1 VIWLGAIFHLRLEI
15 LAIGLI
21 LFPLMK
27 LLLIDGHYYVY
38 RSFFAIPNLSN
49 SRGEPTNA
57 IFGFTKTL
65 RLMIKHLQPELG
77 AVFWDEGMPE
87 RRVKLQ
93 PAYKETRKE
102 MPLPM
107 VPQLEFIQKKLTS
120 LLGFKN
126 ISLPNTEA
134 DDLMGCY
141 TIAACKRKGM
151 EVVLATND
159 KDLYQIVGPGVKV
172 YTTAKAD
179 LASPKDAFALLGEPE
194 VTAKW
199 EVPPKLIGDV
209 LALTGDSVDNI
220 PGVVG
225 LGRKTAAALIRE
237 FGSLEFLLANL
248 DKVKS
253 DRVRTKLIAATDQIR
268 QNRHMVDL
276 DCHMELPIKIDALR
290 ITPDYPALISE
301 LEKCEFKSLLQEI
314 KDEAA
319 KLIPARQS
327 ELAL

>member
-1 VIWLGAIFHLRLEI
+1 
-15 LAIGLI
+15 
-21 LFPLMK
+21 MK

-49 SRGEPTNA
+49 SKGEPTNA

-65 RLMIKHLQPELG
+65 RLMVKHLQPELG

-102 MPLPM
+102 MPKPM
-107 VPQLEFIQKKLTS
+107 VPQLDFIQKLTP
-120 LLGFKN
+120 LLGFQN

-141 TIAACKRKGM
+141 AIAACKRPPM

-159 KDLYQIVGPGVKV
+159 KDLYQLVGPCVKV

-179 LASPKDAFALLGEPE
+179 LASPKDAFALLSEDQ

-199 EVPPKLIGDV
+199 EVQPNLIGDV
-209 LALTGDSVDNI
+209 LALAGDSVDNI
-220 PGVVG
+220 PGVG
-225 LGRKTAAALIRE
+225 FGRKTAAALIRE
-237 FGSLEFLLANL
+237 FGGLDSLLANIE
-248 DKVKS
+248 KVKS
-253 DRVRTKLIAATDQIR
+253 ARTREKLMNSRDQVLE
-268 QNRHMVDL
+268 NRKMVDL
-276 DCHMELPIKIDALR
+276 DCHLELPVPIDELR
-290 ITPDYPALISE
+290 IQPDYPNLIRV
-301 LEKCEFKSLLQEI
+301 LEQCEFKSLLQEI
-314 KDEAA
+314 RDEATRVGSVEQQN
-319 KLIPARQS
+319 L
-327 ELAL
+327 L

>member
-1 VIWLGAIFHLRLEI
+1 V
-15 LAIGLI
+15 
-21 LFPLMK
+21 K

-107 VPQLEFIQKKLTS
+107 VPQLDFIQKLTP

-141 TIAACKRKGM
+141 AMAACKRKGM

-159 KDLYQIVGPGVKV
+159 KDLYQLIGPCVKV

-179 LASPKDAFALLGEPE
+179 LASPKDGFALLGEE
-194 VTAKW
+194 QATAKW
-199 EVPPKLIGDV
+199 DVPPKLIGDV
-209 LALTGDSVDNI
+209 LAISGDSVDNI
-220 PGVVG
+220 PGAG
-225 LGRKTAAALIRE
+225 IGRKTAAGLVRE
-237 FGSLEFLLANL
+237 SGGLEKLLANI

-253 DRVRTKLIAATDQIR
+253 NRTREKLTGAREQIL
-268 QNRHMVDL
+268 QNRKMVEL
-276 DCHMELPIKIDALR
+276 DCHMELPIPIDDLR
-290 ITPDYPALISE
+290 IQPEYPALIAQ
-301 LEKCEFKSLLQEI
+301 LEKCEFKSLLQEV
-314 KDEAA
+314 KTEAA
-319 KLIPARQS
+319 RAGGSIQEEMKL
-327 ELAL
+327 

>member
-1 VIWLGAIFHLRLEI
+1 
-15 LAIGLI
+15 
-21 LFPLMK
+21 MK

-49 SRGEPTNA
+49 SKGEPTNA

-65 RLMIKHLQPELG
+65 RLMVKHLQPELG
-77 AVFWDEGMPE
+77 GVFWDEGMPE

-102 MPLPM
+102 MPKPM
-107 VPQLEFIQKKLTS
+107 VPQLDFIQKLTP
-120 LLGFKN
+120 LLGFRN

-141 TIAACKRKGM
+141 AIAACKRPEM

-159 KDLYQIVGPGVKV
+159 KDLYQLVGPCVKV

-179 LASPKDAFALLGEPE
+179 LASPKDAFALLSEDQ

-199 EVPPKLIGDV
+199 KVPPNLIGDV
-209 LALTGDSVDNI
+209 LALAGDSVDNI
-220 PGVVG
+220 PGAG

-237 FGSLEFLLANL
+237 FGGLDSLLANI

-253 DRVRTKLIAATDQIR
+253 ARTREKLINSREQILE
-268 QNRHMVDL
+268 NRKMVDL
-276 DCHMELPIKIDALR
+276 DCHLELPVPIDQLR
-290 ITPDYPALISE
+290 IEPDYPDLIRALE
-301 LEKCEFKSLLQEI
+301 QCEFKSLLQEVR
-314 KDEAA
+314 DEAA
-319 KLIPARQS
+319 RVGGAQGNL
-327 ELAL
+327 L

>member
-1 VIWLGAIFHLRLEI
+1 
-15 LAIGLI
+15 
-21 LFPLMK
+21 MK

-49 SRGEPTNA
+49 SKGEPTNA

-65 RLMIKHLQPELG
+65 RLMIKHLQPDLG

-102 MPLPM
+102 MPKPM
-107 VPQLEFIQKKLTS
+107 VPQLEFIQKLTP
-120 LLGFKN
+120 LLGFRN

-141 TIAACKRKGM
+141 AIAACKRPDM

-159 KDLYQIVGPGVKV
+159 KDLYQLVGPCVKV
-172 YTTAKAD
+172 YTTAKTD
-179 LASPKDAFALLGEPE
+179 LVSPKDAFALLSEDQ

-199 EVPPKLIGDV
+199 EVRPNLIGDV
-209 LALTGDSVDNI
+209 LALAGDSVDNI
-220 PGVVG
+220 PGIG

-237 FGSLEFLLANL
+237 FGGLEPLLANI

-253 DRVRTKLIAATDQIR
+253 ARTRDKLMAARAQILD
-268 QNRHMVDL
+268 NRKMVDL
-276 DCHMELPIKIDALR
+276 DCDLQLPVPIDELR
-290 ITPDYPALISE
+290 IEPDYPKLIGAME
-301 LEKCEFKSLLQEI
+301 QCEFKSLLQEVR
-314 KDEAA
+314 DEAA
-319 KLIPARQS
+319 RMETGIQRNL
-327 ELAL
+327 L

>member
-1 VIWLGAIFHLRLEI
+1 V
-15 LAIGLI
+15 
-21 LFPLMK
+21 K

-38 RSFFAIPNLSN
+38 RSYFAILHLSN

-65 RLMIKHLQPELG
+65 RLMIKHLQPDLG
-77 AVFWDEGMPE
+77 AVFWDEGLPE
-87 RRVKLQ
+87 RRVQLQ

-102 MPLPM
+102 MPQPM
-107 VPQLEFIQKKLTS
+107 VPQLDYIQNELTE

-141 TIAACKRKGM
+141 ALAAQKRGI

-159 KDLYQIVGPGVKV
+159 KDLYQLVNPTTKV
-172 YTTAKAD
+172 YSTAKAD
-179 LASPKDAFALLGEPE
+179 LLSPKDAFALLGETE

-199 EVPPKLIGDV
+199 EVPPLSIGDV

-220 PGVVG
+220 PGAG
-225 LGRKTAAALIRE
+225 FGRKTAAALIRE
-237 FGSLEFLLANL
+237 HGSLDQLLGNL

-253 DRVRTKLIAATDQIR
+253 EKTREKLTKARDQIV
-268 QNRHMVDL
+268 QNRKMVEL
-276 DCHMELPIKIDALR
+276 DCEIELPVPIDELR
-290 ITPDYPALISE
+290 IEPQYPALIAA
-301 LEKCEFKSLLQEI
+301 LEKYEFKSLLQEVR
-314 KDEAA
+314 DAA
-319 KLIPARQS
+319 ARSQQAVQGT
-327 ELAL
+327 LL

>member
-1 VIWLGAIFHLRLEI
+1 V
-15 LAIGLI
+15 
-21 LFPLMK
+21 K

-65 RLMIKHLQPELG
+65 RLMIKHLQPELA

-107 VPQLEFIQKKLTS
+107 VPQLDFIQKLTP

-126 ISLPNTEA
+126 ISIPNTEA

-141 TIAACKRKGM
+141 AMAACKRKGM

-159 KDLYQIVGPGVKV
+159 KDLYQLIGPCVKV

-179 LASPKDAFALLGEPE
+179 LASPKDGFALLGEE
-194 VTAKW
+194 QATAKW
-199 EVPPKLIGDV
+199 DVPPKLIGDV
-209 LALTGDSVDNI
+209 LAISGDSVDNI
-220 PGVVG
+220 PGAG
-225 LGRKTAAALIRE
+225 IGRKTAAGLVRE
-237 FGSLEFLLANL
+237 SGGLEKLLANI

-253 DRVRTKLIAATDQIR
+253 NRNREKLTVAREQIL
-268 QNRHMVDL
+268 QNRKMVEL
-276 DCHMELPIKIDALR
+276 DCHMELPIPIDDLR
-290 ITPDYPALISE
+290 IQPDYPALIAQ
-301 LEKCEFKSLLQEI
+301 LEKCEFKSLLQEV
-314 KDEAA
+314 KTEAA
-319 KLIPARQS
+319 RAGGSIQEEMKL
-327 ELAL
+327 

>member
-1 VIWLGAIFHLRLEI
+1 
-15 LAIGLI
+15 
-21 LFPLMK
+21 MK
-27 LLLIDGHYYVY
+27 LLLVDGHYYVY

-65 RLMIKHLQPELG
+65 RLMVKHLQPELG
-77 AVFWDEGMPE
+77 ALVWDEGVPQ
-87 RRVKLQ
+87 RRVELQ

-102 MPLPM
+102 MPKPM
-107 VPQLEFIQKKLTS
+107 IPQLEFIQKLVP
-120 LLGFKN
+120 LLGFRN

-134 DDLMGCY
+134 DDLLGCY
-141 TIAACKRKGM
+141 AIAACKRRGM

-159 KDLYQIVGPGVKV
+159 KDLYQLVGPGVKI

-179 LASPKDAFALLGEPE
+179 LASPKDAFALLGEDQ

-199 EVPPKLIGDV
+199 DVSPKLIGDV

-220 PGVVG
+220 PGIG

-237 FGSLEFLLANL
+237 FGGLGPLLANI

-253 DRVRTKLIAATDQIR
+253 VRTREKLTSARDQIL
-268 QNRHMVDL
+268 QNRTMVDL
-276 DCHMELPIKIDALR
+276 DCHLELPVAIDDLR
-290 ITPDYPALISE
+290 VEPDYPGLIAA
-301 LEKCEFKSLLQEI
+301 LEKCEFKSLLQEVR
-314 KDEAA
+314 DEAA
-319 KLIPARQS
+319 QMATSEQS
-327 ELAL
+327 EFGLQV

>member
-1 VIWLGAIFHLRLEI
+1 
-15 LAIGLI
+15 
-21 LFPLMK
+21 MK

-49 SRGEPTNA
+49 SKGEPTNA

-65 RLMIKHLQPELG
+65 RLMLKHLQPELG

-107 VPQLEFIQKKLTS
+107 VPQLELIQEKLTAA
-120 LLGFKN
+120 LGFTS

-141 TIAACKRKGM
+141 AMAACKRKGI
-151 EVVLATND
+151 EVILATND
-159 KDLYQIVGPGVKV
+159 KDLYQLIGPCVKV

-179 LASPKDAFALLGEPE
+179 LASPKDAFALLGETE
-194 VTAKW
+194 STAKW
-199 EVPPKLIGDV
+199 GVPPKMIGDI
-209 LALTGDSVDNI
+209 LALSGDSVDNI
-220 PGVVG
+220 PGVAG
-225 LGRKTAAALIRE
+225 LGRKTASALIKE
-237 FGSLEFLLANL
+237 FGGLDNLLAKI

-253 DRVRTKLIAATDQIR
+253 DKMRVKLTNAREQIE
-268 QNRHMVDL
+268 QNRKMVEL
-276 DCHMELPIKIDALR
+276 DCHMELPMPIDELKIK
-290 ITPDYPALISE
+290 PDYPALIAQ
-301 LEKCEFKSLLQEI
+301 LEKCEFKSLLQEV

-319 KLIPARQS
+319 KARVSVQQ
-327 ELAL
+327 EMKL

>member
-1 VIWLGAIFHLRLEI
+1 MR
-15 LAIGLI
+15 
-21 LFPLMK
+21 

-65 RLMIKHLQPELG
+65 RLMIKHLNPELG

-102 MPLPM
+102 MPMPM
-107 VPQLEFIQKKLTS
+107 VPQLEYIQEKLTT
-120 LLGFKN
+120 LLGFTK

-141 TIAACKRKGM
+141 AMAACKRKGM
-151 EVVLATND
+151 EVILATND
-159 KDLYQIVGPGVKV
+159 KDLYQLIGPCVKV

-179 LASPKDAFALLGEPE
+179 LASPKDAFALLSEDQ
-194 VTAKW
+194 VAAKW
-199 EVPPKLIGDV
+199 EVAPKLIGDV
-209 LALTGDSVDNI
+209 LALTCDSVDNI
-220 PGVVG
+220 PGIG
-225 LGRKTAAALIRE
+225 LGRKGAAALIRE
-237 FGSLEFLLANL
+237 FGGLELLLNNL

-253 DRVRTKLIAATDQIR
+253 VR
-268 QNRHMVDL
+268 
-276 DCHMELPIKIDALR
+276 
-290 ITPDYPALISE
+290 
-301 LEKCEFKSLLQEI
+301 
-314 KDEAA
+314 
-319 KLIPARQS
+319 
-327 ELAL
+327 

>member
-1 VIWLGAIFHLRLEI
+1 MR
-15 LAIGLI
+15 
-21 LFPLMK
+21 

-107 VPQLEFIQKKLTS
+107 VPQLDFIQKKLTR
-120 LLGFKN
+120 LLGFTN

-141 TIAACKRKGM
+141 AMAACKRKGM
-151 EVVLATND
+151 EVILATND
-159 KDLYQIVGPGVKV
+159 KDLYQLIGPCVKV

-179 LASPKDAFALLGEPE
+179 LALPKDSFALLGEGE
-194 VTAKW
+194 ATAKW
-199 EVPPKLIGDV
+199 GVPPKMIGDV
-209 LALTGDSVDNI
+209 LALSGDSVDNI
-220 PGVVG
+220 PGVSG
-225 LGRKTAAALIRE
+225 LGRKTAASLIKE
-237 FGSLEFLLANL
+237 FGSLERLLGDI
-248 DKVKS
+248 DKIKS
-253 DRVRTKLIAATDQIR
+253 DRMRVKLIAAREQIS
-268 QNRHMVDL
+268 QNRKMVEL
-276 DCHMELPIKIDALR
+276 DCHLELPVAIDNLR
-290 ITPDYPALISE
+290 IEPDYPELIAE
-301 LEKCEFKSLLQEI
+301 LERCEFKSLLQEV
-314 KDEAA
+314 KEEAA
-319 KLIPARQS
+319 RVAGSAQQEMKL
-327 ELAL
+327 

>member
-1 VIWLGAIFHLRLEI
+1 
-15 LAIGLI
+15 
-21 LFPLMK
+21 MK

-49 SRGEPTNA
+49 SKGEPTNA

-65 RLMIKHLQPELG
+65 RLMVKHLQPELG

-102 MPLPM
+102 MPKPM
-107 VPQLEFIQKKLTS
+107 VPQLDFIQKLTP
-120 LLGFKN
+120 LLGFHN

-141 TIAACKRKGM
+141 AIAACKRPEM

-159 KDLYQIVGPGVKV
+159 KDLYQLVGPCVKV

-179 LASPKDAFALLGEPE
+179 LASPKDAFALLSEDQ
-194 VTAKW
+194 VAAKW
-199 EVPPKLIGDV
+199 EVPPNLIGDV
-209 LALTGDSVDNI
+209 LALAGDSVDNI
-220 PGVVG
+220 PGIG

-237 FGSLEFLLANL
+237 FGGLDSLLTNI

-253 DRVRTKLIAATDQIR
+253 ARTREKLMNSRQQILENR
-268 QNRHMVDL
+268 QMVNL
-276 DCHMELPIKIDALR
+276 DCHLQLPVPIDQLR
-290 ITPDYPALISE
+290 IEPDYPNLIRALE
-301 LEKCEFKSLLQEI
+301 QCEFKSLLQEVRT
-314 KDEAA
+314 EAA
-319 KLIPARQS
+319 RAGSGAQGNL
-327 ELAL
+327 L

>member
-1 VIWLGAIFHLRLEI
+1 
-15 LAIGLI
+15 
-21 LFPLMK
+21 MK

-77 AVFWDEGMPE
+77 AVFWDEGIPE
-87 RRVKLQ
+87 RRVQLQ

-107 VPQLEFIQKKLTS
+107 VPQLDFIQKLTP

-141 TIAACKRKGM
+141 AMAAGKRKGM

-159 KDLYQIVGPGVKV
+159 KDLYQLVGPCVKV

-179 LASPKDAFALLGEPE
+179 LASPKDAFALLGEEE
-194 VTAKW
+194 VTKKW
-199 EVPPKLIGDV
+199 EVPPKLIGDI
-209 LALTGDSVDNI
+209 LAIAGDTVDNI
-220 PGVVG
+220 PGVG
-225 LGRKTAAALIRE
+225 IGRKVAAALVRE
-237 FGSLEFLLANL
+237 HGGLEALLGNIDA
-248 DKVKS
+248 VKS
-253 DRVRTKLIAATDQIR
+253 VKTREKLRAGRERIL
-268 QNRHMVDL
+268 QNRKMVQL
-276 DCHMELPIKIDALR
+276 DCDLELPVAIEQLCIRA
-290 ITPDYPALISE
+290 DYVGL
-301 LEKCEFKSLLQEI
+301 
-314 KDEAA
+314 
-319 KLIPARQS
+319 
-327 ELAL
+327 